1 MGPLDKPIVL
11 SSHAQEQCRYRGGSE
26 DDVVQAIRT
35 APWTPAELGRLE
47 CQWDVPFNRLW
58 NGVHY
63 AIKRVRPIFV
73 EEPAQIVVVTV
84 YVYYF

>member
-1 MGPLDKPIVL
+1 MGVGCFGASSLQVVTWL
-11 SSHAQEQCRYRGGSE
+11 SNLSILSP
-26 DDVVQAIRT
+26 DSM
-35 APWTPAELGRLE
+35 
-47 CQWDVPFNRLW
+47 
-58 NGVHY
+58 HY